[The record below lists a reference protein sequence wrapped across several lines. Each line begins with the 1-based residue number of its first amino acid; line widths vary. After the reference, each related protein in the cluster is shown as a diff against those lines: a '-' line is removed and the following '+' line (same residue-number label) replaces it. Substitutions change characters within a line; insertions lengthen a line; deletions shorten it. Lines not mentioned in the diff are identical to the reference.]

1 MLIEKETIVLYLW
14 INYRWCG
21 GRSELKLQQT
31 YFMAVAMKKEKWLL
45 ILLGSEEAT
54 GGVL

>member
-1 MLIEKETIVLYLW
+1 MLIEEETIVLYLW
-14 INYRWCG
+14 INYRGCG
-21 GRSELKLQQT
+21 SRSELKLQQT
-31 YFMAVAMKKEKWLL
+31 YFMAVVMKKEKWLL